1 MAEGDKDDQEGDL
14 GKAPMPP
21 RDRPRAAEPH
31 SAHAGLRELVTRGRA
46 HYQNGEYGEAAACF
60 NEVLRENAPYA
71 DVYDMLG
78 VIYHQEGRL
87 VEAEQMFNEALKIN
101 PAYTEA
107 ALNLVVTCN
116 DLGKYAEA
124 KDVYERA
131 MATSKHAP
139 RELDPFAK
147 GKIANMHAD
156 VGSAY
161 RGVSLYEEAIREYE
175 QALALCPTFVDI
187 RTDLGNTRREMGDLT
202 GAIRELERVR
212 AESPRF
218 ANGRVKLG
226 LVYWAAGRR
235 DDAAVEWRAA
245 LTSDP
250 ENRPARMYLA
260 LLDPAAAA
268 GHDKH
273 DK

>member
-1 MAEGDKDDQEGDL
+1 MAEGE
-14 GKAPMPP
+14 
-21 RDRPRAAEPH
+21 RP
-31 SAHAGLRELVTRGRA
+31 GLRELVARGRA
-46 HYQNGEYGEAAACF
+46 HYQNGEYPEASACF
-60 NEVLRENAPYA
+60 NEVLREKAPYA

-87 VEAEQMFNEALKIN
+87 AEAEEMFNEALRIN

-124 KDVYERA
+124 KAVYERA
-131 MATSKHAP
+131 MAASKRVP

-161 RGVSLYEEAIREYE
+161 RGVGLFEEAAREYE

-187 RTDLGNTRREMGDLT
+187 RTELGNTRRDMGDIT

-218 ANGRVKLG
+218 VAGRLKLG
-226 LVYWAAGRR
+226 LVYYAAARR
-235 DDAAVEWRAA
+235 EDAANEWRAVLSA
-245 LTSDP
+245 DP
-250 ENRPARMYLA
+250 DNRSAKMYLA
-260 LLDPAAAA
+260 LLDPKASADKGAAEKGA
-268 GHDKH
+268 K
-273 DK
+273 

>member
-1 MAEGDKDDQEGDL
+1 M
-14 GKAPMPP
+14 
-21 RDRPRAAEPH
+21 
-31 SAHAGLRELVTRGRA
+31 LREK
-46 HYQNGEYGEAAACF
+46 
-60 NEVLRENAPYA
+60 APYA

-87 VEAEQMFNEALKIN
+87 AEAEQMFVEALRIN
-101 PAYTEA
+101 PSYTEA

-124 KDVYERA
+124 KLVYERA
-131 MATSKHAP
+131 MATSKRAP

-156 VGSAY
+156 IGDAY
-161 RGVSLYEEAIREYE
+161 REVTLYEEAVREYE

-187 RTDLGNTRREMGDLT
+187 RTELGNTRREMGDLT

-218 ANGRVKLG
+218 VAGRLKLG
-226 LVYWAAGRR
+226 LVYYAAARR
-235 DDAAVEWRAA
+235 DDAAAEWRAVLA
-245 LTSDP
+245 ADP
-250 ENRPARMYLA
+250 DNRAAKMYLA

-268 GHDKH
+268 NK
-273 DK
+273 

>member
-1 MAEGDKDDQEGDL
+1 MDL
-14 GKAPMPP
+14 
-21 RDRPRAAEPH
+21 RD
-31 SAHAGLRELVTRGRA
+31 LVARGRA
-46 HYQNGEYGEAAACF
+46 HYQAGEYAEAVACLS
-60 NEVLRENAPYA
+60 EVLREKAPYA

-87 VEAEQMFNEALKIN
+87 AEAEEMFNEALRIN

-124 KDVYERA
+124 KTIYERA
-131 MATSKHAP
+131 MATSKRAP

-156 VGSAY
+156 VGAAY
-161 RGVSLYEEAIREYE
+161 RAVNLYEEAVRAYE

-187 RTDLGNTRREMGDLT
+187 RSELGNTRREMGDLT

-218 ANGRVKLG
+218 VAGRLKLG
-226 LVYWAAGRR
+226 LVYYAASRR
-235 DDAAVEWRAA
+235 DDAATEWRAA
-245 LTSDP
+245 LAADP
-250 ENRPARMYLA
+250 DNRAAKMYLA
-260 LLDPAAAA
+260 LLDPAGTTGG
-268 GHDKH
+268 GHK
-273 DK
+273 

>member
-1 MAEGDKDDQEGDL
+1 MADGEK
-14 GKAPMPP
+14 P
-21 RDRPRAAEPH
+21 
-31 SAHAGLRELVTRGRA
+31 GLRELVARGRA
-46 HYQNGEYGEAAACF
+46 HYENGEYADATVCF
-60 NEVLRENAPYA
+60 TEVLRENAPYA

-87 VEAEQMFNEALKIN
+87 AEAEQMFNEALRIN

-124 KDVYERA
+124 KAVYEKA
-131 MATSKHAP
+131 MAASKRAP

-156 VGSAY
+156 IGSAY
-161 RGVSLYEEAIREYE
+161 RAVSLYEEAVREYE

-187 RTDLGNTRREMGDLT
+187 RTQLGNTRREMGDLT

-218 ANGRVKLG
+218 FAGRIKLG
-226 LVYWAAGRR
+226 LVYYAAARR
-235 DDAAVEWRAA
+235 EDAAAEWRAVLA
-245 LTSDP
+245 VDADHR
-250 ENRPARMYLA
+250 EAKMYLA
-260 LLDPAAAA
+260 LLDPTSAPAA
-268 GHDKH
+268 DKP
-273 DK
+273 

>member
-1 MAEGDKDDQEGDL
+1 MDEAQRVDHLRDL
-14 GKAPMPP
+14 VA
-21 RDRPRAAEPH
+21 
-31 SAHAGLRELVTRGRA
+31 RGRA
-46 HYQNGEYGEAAACF
+46 HYQNGEYAEAVTCLT
-60 NEVLRENAPYA
+60 EVLREKAPYA

-87 VEAEQMFNEALKIN
+87 TEAEQMFNEALRIN
-101 PAYTEA
+101 PSYTEA

-124 KDVYERA
+124 KEVYERA
-131 MATSKHAP
+131 MAASKRAP

-161 RGVSLYEEAIREYE
+161 RAVDLYEEAVREYE
-175 QALALCPTFVDI
+175 RALALCPTFVDI
-187 RTDLGNTRREMGDLT
+187 RTELGNTRREMGDLT

-218 ANGRVKLG
+218 ATGRLKLG
-226 LVYWAAGRR
+226 LVYYAAERR
-235 DDAAVEWRAA
+235 DDAAAEWRAA
-245 LTSDP
+245 LAADP
-250 ENRPARMYLA
+250 ANRAAKMYLA
-260 LLDPAAAA
+260 LLDPAVE
-268 GHDKH
+268 GDGK
-273 DK
+273 